1 MDETILVQID
11 TFINGQDTIDLT
23 IECIKRAKLLGF
35 PILLTSHSEVPEE
48 IQKLVDFV
56 EIDLCNPILENDG
69 TISALNTF
77 SESFEVSLRLRNAD
91 PHAPACLTSIINGAK
106 FSLERGFD
114 FFLRIEYDSILK
126 FSSIEKVKG
135 LLKAASSTYGVIFS
149 NFGEWVDGKFIFCHS
164 ESYLKCFDVEIK
176 NGSDYINFVGSHD
189 VEPKNFRHLQIVQY
203 EILRKNGVLQN
214 MIVAP
219 STFLES
225 ILDRSYL
232 KIRDKEVGI
241 FRPAKVMN
249 GGGEKFATIAHGF
262 ARTLP
267 FTFEIYMNGTLVK
280 VEEQYFLEGSVTHKI
295 YPVLPETLYKVVYTN
310 PVTKEK
316 QEWEFSSSDD
326 LFEVGRFTY
335 R

>member
-1 MDETILVQID
+1 MGENILVQVD

-48 IQKLVDFV
+48 IRKLVDFV

-69 TISALNTF
+69 SISALSTF
-77 SESFEVSLRLRNAD
+77 SGSFEVRLSLSNAD

-106 FSLERGFD
+106 FASQNGFD

-126 FSSIEKVKG
+126 FDSLEKVKG
-135 LLKAASSTYGVIFS
+135 LVKAASSTCGLVFS
-149 NFGEWVDGKFIFCHS
+149 NSQEWVDGKFIFCHS
-164 ESYLKCFDVEIK
+164 ESYIKCFDIEIK
-176 NGSDYINFVGSHD
+176 NGTDYIDYVRSQEID
-189 VEPKNFRHLQIVQY
+189 PKNFRHLQIVQY
-203 EILRKNGVLQN
+203 EVLRKKGVLQN

-219 STFLES
+219 SRFLES
-225 ILDRSYL
+225 ILDRDYL

-241 FRPAKVMN
+241 FSPAKVVN

-267 FTFEIYMNGTLVK
+267 FTFEIYMNDTLVK

-295 YPVLPETLYKVVYTN
+295 YPILPGTLYKVVYTN

-316 QEWEFSSSDD
+316 QQWQFSSSDD
-326 LFEVGRFTY
+326 LLGVGIFTH